1 MLVFLGFALG
11 TNKIGE
17 SFTNSNNTLG
27 TLVSLG
33 FASGTN
39 DTLGI
44 ITTLYYSR
52 TTSLTN
58 YEILQGGKG
67 EMSVGPNK
75 ILKYSRF
82 EICF

>member
-1 MLVFLGFALG
+1 MG
-11 TNKIGE
+11 TNKLGE

-44 ITTLYYSR
+44 ITTLYIHIIVSDWTISIY
-52 TTSLTN
+52 
-58 YEILQGGKG
+58 
-67 EMSVGPNK
+67 
-75 ILKYSRF
+75 
-82 EICF
+82 

>member
-11 TNKIGE
+11 TNKLGE

-44 ITTLYYSR
+44 ITTLYEDLPITGANQPFGAHELIKTFLLPQTR
-52 TTSLTN
+52 V
-58 YEILQGGKG
+58 I
-67 EMSVGPNK
+67 
-75 ILKYSRF
+75 
-82 EICF
+82 

>member
-1 MLVFLGFALG
+1 MQNKNNNKIFFIVFLGFALG
-11 TNKIGE
+11 TNKLGE

-44 ITTLYYSR
+44 ITT
-52 TTSLTN
+52 
-58 YEILQGGKG
+58 ILHGIVN
-67 EMSVGPNK
+67 MFGPSTFQK
-75 ILKYSRF
+75 LSMG
-82 EICF
+82 